1 MLIHLL
7 NRRRHRVVKWAAM
20 DFLLQATRESRG
32 KKKLKHIIILTCRAL
47 AIAALVM
54 AVARPLAS
62 NGFLSWGEGK
72 LDTVILVLDRS
83 ASMEQSSLESAISKR
98 ESAIQLAQDSI
109 SELGD
114 TKLVL
119 IDSASGVPISIA
131 SPSTLNEISQTK
143 ATDTVANIP
152 SLLDTAIQYIL
163 KNNTGRTEIWVASDM
178 QHSDWEPNSGKW
190 SNIRSGLNNLS
201 SQASLRVLS
210 LNSETNNNISIR
222 LVGAQRI
229 DEELQLELEIT
240 QSTEASQQE
249 IPLTLSLNGAQ
260 SSENVT
266 ISGDVMK
273 FTKRLPLSGKS
284 GYGYI
289 QLPADTNSRDN
300 TAYFSYGTELPVHTA
315 IVAAKS
321 ESQYYLSLASAPPGY
336 ASQEAKTYLPHESI
350 PWNTLSLVVWQAPL
364 PKKDDQ
370 APLLDFIN
378 KGGIIAFYPP
388 TTTEDQS
395 FLNTQWGLINKSST
409 GKYFIVQD
417 WNRSDGPLRNG
428 EDGTPIPVSKLKS
441 IKRREIVTEGTSLAR
456 WSNDSPFL
464 TRELHGRGAAYFI
477 STLPDYTWSNL
488 GDADVILPLT
498 QRLLL
503 KGNQRFGSGYSA
515 TLGHLPAEIAID
527 SAKRKRLDKATPSNP
542 LNAEYEAGVYTFG
555 ERTIAVNRPADEDLT
570 IRLSKEELDLAL
582 SDVPYSLFEEDTENS
597 SAFAQQLWQIFLVA
611 VLLFLIVEALLCLAQ
626 KRKKIESTS

>member
-1 MLIHLL
+1 
-7 NRRRHRVVKWAAM
+7 M
-20 DFLLQATRESRG
+20 DFLLKATRESRG
-32 KKKLKHIIILTCRAL
+32 KKKLRHIIILTCRAL

-54 AVARPLAS
+54 AVARPLIT
-62 NGFLSWGEGK
+62 NGFLSWGGSK

-98 ESAIQLAQDSI
+98 ETAIQLAQSSI
-109 SELGD
+109 AELGD

-119 IDSASGVPISIA
+119 IDSATGVPISIA

-178 QHSDWEPNSGKW
+178 QHSDWLPQSGKW
-190 SNIRSGLNNLS
+190 SSIRAGLNNLS

-210 LNSETNNNISIR
+210 LNSEATSNISIG
-222 LVGAQRI
+222 LAGAQRI
-229 DEELQLELEIT
+229 DEELLLELEIT
-240 QSTEASQQE
+240 QSTEASQLE

-260 SSENVT
+260 STENVT
-266 ISGDVMK
+266 ISGGVMK

-300 TAYFSYGTELPVHTA
+300 TAYFSYGVELPVHTA

-336 ASQEAKTYLPHESI
+336 ASQHAKTYLPHESI
-350 PWNTLSLVVWQAPL
+350 PWDTLSLVVWQAPL
-364 PKKDDQ
+364 PEEGAQ
-370 APLLDFIN
+370 APLIDFIN

-388 TTTEDQS
+388 TSTEDQS
-395 FLNTQWGLINKSST
+395 FLNTRWGLVSKSST
-409 GKYFIVQD
+409 AKYFIVQD
-417 WNRSDGPLRNG
+417 WDRSDGPLRNG
-428 EDGTPIPVSKLKS
+428 EDGTPIPVGKLKA
-441 IKRREIVTEGTSLAR
+441 IKRREILTEGTSLAN

-477 STLPDYTWSNL
+477 ATLPDYTWSNL
-488 GDADVILPLT
+488 GDADVVLPLT

-503 KGNQRFGSGYSA
+503 KGNQRFGSGFSA
-515 TLGHLPAEIAID
+515 ILGQLPAEIAID
-527 SAKRKRLDKATPSNP
+527 SAKRKRLDKATPSDP
-542 LNAEYEAGVYTFG
+542 LNAEYETGVYQFG
-555 ERTIAVNRPADEDLT
+555 ERTIAVNRLTDVDLT
-570 IRLSKEELDLAL
+570 KHLSKEELDLAL

-597 SAFAQQLWQIFLVA
+597 SAFAQQLWQVFLVA

-626 KRKKIESTS
+626 KRKKTESTN

>member
-1 MLIHLL
+1 
-7 NRRRHRVVKWAAM
+7 M
-20 DFLLQATRESRG
+20 DFLLKATRESRG

-54 AVARPLAS
+54 AVARPLAT
-62 NGFLSWGEGK
+62 NGFLSWGESK

-83 ASMEQSSLESAISKR
+83 ASMEQSSLESATSKR
-98 ESAIQLAQDSI
+98 ESAIRLAQDSI

-119 IDSASGVPISIA
+119 IDSATGVPISIA
-131 SPSTLNEISQTK
+131 RPSTLNEISQTK

-152 SLLDTAIQYIL
+152 SLLDTAVQYIL

-178 QHSDWEPNSGKW
+178 QHSDWQLKSGKW
-190 SNIRSGLNNLS
+190 SSIRSGLNNLS

-229 DEELQLELEIT
+229 DEELLLELEIT
-240 QSTEASQQE
+240 QSTEASEQE

-260 SSENVT
+260 STENIT

-273 FTKRLPLSGKS
+273 FTKRLQLSGKS

-289 QLPADTNSRDN
+289 QLAADTNSRDN

-336 ASQEAKTYLPHESI
+336 ASQQAKTYLPHESI
-350 PWNTLSLVVWQAPL
+350 PWDTLSLVVWQAPL
-364 PKKDDQ
+364 PKTDDQ

-395 FLNTQWGLINKSST
+395 FLNTQWGLVNKSSS

-417 WNRSDGPLRNG
+417 WDRSDGPLRNG
-428 EDGTPIPVSKLKS
+428 EDGTPIPVSKLKA
-441 IKRREIVTEGTSLAR
+441 IKRREILTEGTSLAR

-464 TRELHGRGAAYFI
+464 ARELHGRGAAYFI
-477 STLPDYTWSNL
+477 ATLPDYTWSNL

-503 KGNQRFGSGYSA
+503 KGNQRFGSGHSA
-515 TLGHLPAEIAID
+515 TLGQLPAEIAID

-570 IRLSKEELDLAL
+570 TRLSKEELDQAL
-582 SDVPYSLFEEDTENS
+582 SDVPYSLFEEDTDNP
-597 SAFAQQLWQIFLVA
+597 SAFAQQLWQVFLVA
-611 VLLFLIVEALLCLAQ
+611 VLLFLIVEALLCLAH
-626 KRKKIESTS
+626 KRKKIESTR